1 MQFSDKFFEVPTSQI
16 DDNEKSCGRFCL
28 DKMLIGSR
36 LNMKRL
42 VDKHNTMFPDDTT
55 SVNNLVNKLR
65 RGSLR
70 DFELSAFAK
79 AAGYNLLLVR
89 DDSIDDMVQPLQS
102 DTDSTNLSID
112 LSDLAFATY
121 MKDGYSTASTT
132 NFPYIF
138 IVGKA
143 AAKVKKIL
151 EENVKL
157 TNSTKTDEM
166 FLIVKLEYKYNVR
179 IKLVQPPE
187 IPSE

>member
-102 DTDSTNLSID
+102 DFDSANLSID

-121 MKDGYSTASTT
+121 MKDGYNTASTE
-132 NFPYIF
+132 NFPNLF
-138 IVGKA
+138 IVGKLA
-143 AAKVKKIL
+143 TKAKEDI
-151 EENVKL
+151 ENNARL
-157 TNSTKTDEM
+157 TKPSKTDEM
-166 FLIVKLEYKYNVR
+166 IFFVNLEKSLNVR
-179 IKLVQPPE
+179 IKILSKTKNE
-187 IPSE
+187 